1 MKLYGGSGKRSSKKN
16 QTNTPQ
22 GREPKGNQND
32 RADTRSYD
40 EGSGAENAKPK
51 KKGRAG
57 KIVLS
62 IFLVLLALVVGVF
75 AYWKITTR
83 PPDTL
88 PEAPDPGAEAEEPD
102 EPFNVERYY
111 TILIVGDDQEGGNT
125 DTIMAMRF
133 DTQELTANVVSIP
146 RDTALNIALENKK
159 INAVYHN
166 MGGMDALLDE
176 VDRIAGFRPNNY
188 IMVDMEVF
196 IDVVD
201 ALGGVDFDVPVDMK
215 HDEWQPDGKGGIKY
229 EFHIDL
235 RPGMQPLTGYEALGV
250 FRFRM
255 NNDGTGY
262 AMGDIDRLA
271 TQHDLMMAI
280 AGKAMSTKNPITLF
294 NIAKSVLDKCDTDL
308 TLPNVQWY
316 IQEFMKMSLENI
328 SFQTAPTDNCMV
340 FGASYVTLQ
349 ADAWVEMVNS
359 KLMPYEKTVTKED
372 LAIFNFSDGY
382 IDNRGYRI
390 VKQEDF
396 FCTNGEEP
404 YNKNFTRG

>member
-1 MKLYGGSGKRSSKKN
+1 MKLYGGSGKRDNRKS
-16 QTNTPQ
+16 QTNSRRSR
-22 GREPKGNQND
+22 GSKGNQNYSPN
-32 RADTRSYD
+32 TRNPEES
-40 EGSGAENAKPK
+40 SGTENAKPK

-57 KIVLS
+57 KVVLT
-62 IFLVLLALVVGVF
+62 IFLVLLTLVGSVF

-83 PPDTL
+83 PP
-88 PEAPDPGAEAEEPD
+88 EAPDPELGDNEPD
-102 EPFNVERYY
+102 NVVGVERYY
-111 TILIVGDDQEGGNT
+111 TMLVVGDDQEGGNT

-146 RDTALNIALENKK
+146 RDTALNISLANKK

-188 IMVDMEVF
+188 IMVDMDVF

-235 RPGMQPLTGYEALGV
+235 RPGMQTLSGYDAIGV

-255 NNDGTGY
+255 NNDGSGY
-262 AMGDIDRLA
+262 AMGDIDRLK
-271 TQHDLMMAI
+271 TQHDLLMAI

-294 NIAKSVLDKCDTDL
+294 NIAKSVLDKCETDL
-308 TLPNVQWY
+308 SLPNVQWY

-328 SFQTAPTDNCMV
+328 SFKTAPMDNCMV
-340 FGASYVTLQ
+340 LGVSYVTLQ
-349 ADAWVEMVNS
+349 ADAWVEMVNT
-359 KLMPYEKTVTKED
+359 KLMPYEKTITKED

-382 IDNRGYRI
+382 IDNRGFRI
-390 VKQEDF
+390 VKPEDF

-404 YNKNFTRG
+404 HNKNFARVG